1 MKLAT
6 LDDGTRDGQLAVVS
20 RDLKTAHV
28 ADGIAPSLRAAL
40 DDWAF
45 IAPQLDTLYRQ
56 LNEGKARR
64 PFDFDP
70 ARCMAPLP
78 RASGRVSGAAYLH
91 HHELERRAGGAE
103 LPAAW
108 RDAPQLAWAASD
120 GFLGPRQEL
129 VLARE
134 EWGIDFGA
142 ELAIVSGDL
151 PQGATPDEAHGQIRL
166 LLLANDVTLQNL
178 VADER
183 GAGPGLLHAKPA
195 TSFAPVAVTPDELGE
210 AWRGGKAALPLRVV
224 WNGNPVGTLE
234 VGEDMAFSF
243 PQLLAA
249 LAGSRKV
256 AAGTVVGAGV
266 VANRAT
272 RRHTPG
278 YASIATQRWQEIID
292 GGEAVTQYL
301 RFGDTVRIEMLDET
315 GKSLFG
321 AIEQTLLPKSTIA
334 ALAT

>member
-40 DDWAF
+40 DDWPF
-45 IAPQLDTLYRQ
+45 IAPQLDVLYRQ

-70 ARCMAPLP
+70 ARCLAPLP
-78 RASGRVSGAAYLH
+78 RASGRVCGAAYLH
-91 HHELERRAGGAE
+91 HHELERRAVGAD

-108 RDAPQLAWAASD
+108 RDAPQLAWAAGD
-120 GFLGPRQEL
+120 GFLGPRQDL

-142 ELAIVSGDL
+142 ELAVVSGDL
-151 PQGATPDEAHGQIRL
+151 APGATLDEAHGQIRL

-178 VADER
+178 AADVVANER
-183 GAGPGLLHAKPA
+183 SAGLGLLHAKPA
-195 TSFAPVAVTPDELGE
+195 TAFAPVAVTPDELGE

-224 WNGNPVGTLE
+224 WNGNPVGALDA
-234 VGEDMAFSF
+234 GEDMAFSF

-256 AAGTVVGAGV
+256 AAGTIVGTGV

-278 YASIATQRWQEIID
+278 YASIATQCWQEILD

-301 RFGDTVRIEMLDET
+301 RFGDTVRIEMLDEN

-321 AIEQTLLPKSTIA
+321 AIEQTLTAP
-334 ALAT
+334 

>member
-20 RDLKTAHV
+20 RDLKIAHV

-45 IAPQLDTLYRQ
+45 IAPQLDALYRQ

-78 RASGRVSGAAYLH
+78 RASGRVTGAAYLH
-91 HHELERRAGGAE
+91 HHELERRAAGGE

-108 RDAPQLAWAASD
+108 RDAPRLSRAASD
-120 GFLGPRQEL
+120 GFLGPRQDL

-142 ELAIVSGDL
+142 ELALVSGDL
-151 PQGATPDEAHGQIRL
+151 PQGATADEAHGQIRL
-166 LLLANDVTLQNL
+166 LVLANDITLQTL
-178 VADER
+178 VPDER
-183 GAGPGLLHAKPA
+183 DLGLGLLQAKPA
-195 TSFAPVAVTPDELGE
+195 TGFAAVAVTPDELGE
-210 AWRGGKAALPLRVV
+210 AWRGGKVELPLRVV

-234 VGEDMAFSF
+234 AGEDMAFNF

-249 LAGSRKV
+249 LASSRRV
-256 AAGTVVGAGV
+256 TAGTIVGTGV
-266 VANRAT
+266 VSNRAT

-278 YASIATQRWQEIID
+278 YASIAGQRWQEIAD
-292 GGEAVTQYL
+292 GGEAVTQFM
-301 RFGDTVRIEMLDET
+301 RFGDTVRIEMLDGS

-321 AIEQTLLPKSTIA
+321 AIEQTVRQTA
-334 ALAT
+334 AG

>member
-45 IAPQLDTLYRQ
+45 IAPQLDALYRQ

-78 RASGRVSGAAYLH
+78 RASGRVSAATFLH
-91 HHELERRAGGAE
+91 HHELERRAAGAE
-103 LPAAW
+103 LPAPW
-108 RDAPQLAWAASD
+108 RDTPQLAWAASD

-142 ELAIVSGDL
+142 ELAVVSGDL
-151 PQGATPDEAHGQIRL
+151 AQGATPDEANGQIRL

-178 VADER
+178 VTDER
-183 GAGPGLLHAKPA
+183 AAGLGLLHAKPA
-195 TSFAPVAVTPDELGE
+195 TAFAPVAVTPDELGE

-234 VGEDMAFSF
+234 AGEDMAFNF

-256 AAGTVVGAGV
+256 TAGTVVGTGV

-301 RFGDTVRIEMLDET
+301 RFGDTVRIEMLDEN

-321 AIEQTLLPKSTIA
+321 AIEQTLKHPHSD
-334 ALAT
+334 

>member
-20 RDLKTAHV
+20 RDLKIAHI
-28 ADGIAPSLRAAL
+28 ADGIARSLRAAL

-45 IAPQLDTLYRQ
+45 IAPQLNGLYRQ
-56 LNEGKARR
+56 LNDGKARR

-78 RASGRVSGAAYLH
+78 RASARVVGAAWLH
-91 HHELERRAGGAE
+91 HHDLERRAAGAE

-108 RDAPQLAWAASD
+108 RESPLLRQAASD
-120 GFLGPRQEL
+120 GFLGPRQDL
-129 VLARE
+129 VLVRE

-142 ELAIVSGDL
+142 ELALVSGDL
-151 PQGATPDEAHGQIRL
+151 ARGATVDAAHGQIRL
-166 LLLANDVTLQNL
+166 LMLSNDITLRNL
-178 VADER
+178 VADELAS
-183 GAGPGLLHAKPA
+183 GFGLLHATPA
-195 TSFAPVAVTPDELGE
+195 TSFAPVAVTPDELGD

-234 VGEDMAFSF
+234 GGEDMAFNF
-243 PQLLAA
+243 PQLLAE
-249 LAGSRKV
+249 LAGSRGV
-256 AAGTVVGAGV
+256 TAGTIVSGGV
-266 VANRAT
+266 VSNRAT

-278 YASIATQRWQEIID
+278 YASIATQRWQETID
-292 GGEAVTQYL
+292 GGEAVTPFM
-301 RFGDTVRIEMLDET
+301 RFGDTVRIEMLDES

-321 AIEQTLLPKSTIA
+321 AIEHTLKNTA
-334 ALAT
+334 

>member
-108 RDAPQLAWAASD
+108 REAPQLAWAASD

-183 GAGPGLLHAKPA
+183 AAGPGLLHAKPA

-256 AAGTVVGAGV
+256 VAGTVVGAGV

>member
-20 RDLKTAHV
+20 RDLKIAHI
-28 ADGIAPSLRAAL
+28 ADGIARSLRAAL

-45 IAPQLDTLYRQ
+45 IAPQLNGLYRQ
-56 LNEGKARR
+56 LNDGKARR

-78 RASGRVSGAAYLH
+78 RASARVVGAAWLH
-91 HHELERRAGGAE
+91 HHDLERRAAGAE

-108 RDAPQLAWAASD
+108 RESPLLRQAASD
-120 GFLGPRQEL
+120 GFLGPRQDL
-129 VLARE
+129 VLVRE

-142 ELAIVSGDL
+142 ELALVSGDL
-151 PQGATPDEAHGQIRL
+151 ARGATVDAAHGQIRL
-166 LLLANDVTLQNL
+166 LMLSNDITLRNL
-178 VADER
+178 VADELAS
-183 GAGPGLLHAKPA
+183 GFGLLHATPA
-195 TSFAPVAVTPDELGE
+195 TSFAPVAVTPDELGD

-234 VGEDMAFSF
+234 GGEDMAFNF

-249 LAGSRKV
+249 LAGSRGV
-256 AAGTVVGAGV
+256 TAGTIVSGGV
-266 VANRAT
+266 VSNRAT

-278 YASIATQRWQEIID
+278 YASIATQRWQETID
-292 GGEAVTQYL
+292 GGEAVTPFM
-301 RFGDTVRIEMLDET
+301 RFGDTVRIEMLDES

-321 AIEQTLLPKSTIA
+321 AIEHTLKNTA
-334 ALAT
+334 

>member
-20 RDLKTAHV
+20 RDLKTAHI

-45 IAPQLDTLYRQ
+45 IAPQLDALYRQ

-78 RASGRVSGAAYLH
+78 RASGRVVGATYLH
-91 HHELERRAGGAE
+91 HHELERRAAGGQ

-108 RDAPQLAWAASD
+108 RDTPQLARAAGD
-120 GFLGPRQEL
+120 GFLGPRQDL

-142 ELAIVSGDL
+142 ELALVSGDL
-151 PQGATPDEAHGQIRL
+151 AQGATADAAHGQIRL
-166 LLLANDVTLQNL
+166 LLLLANDITLQNL

-183 GAGPGLLHAKPA
+183 ETGLGLLHARPA

-234 VGEDMAFSF
+234 AGEDMAFNF

-249 LAGSRKV
+249 LAASRTV
-256 AAGTVVGAGV
+256 AAGTIVGTGV

-278 YASIATQRWQEIID
+278 YASIAVQRWQETID
-292 GGEAVTQYL
+292 GGEPVTQFM
-301 RFGDTVRIEMLDET
+301 RFGDTIRVEMLDGN

-321 AIEQTLLPKSTIA
+321 AIEQTLKAP
-334 ALAT
+334 

>member
-20 RDLKTAHV
+20 RDLKIAHV

-45 IAPQLDTLYRQ
+45 IAPQLDSLYRQ

-78 RASGRVSGAAYLH
+78 RASECVVGAAFLH
-91 HHELERRAGGAE
+91 HHELERRAAGGE

-108 RDAPQLAWAASD
+108 RETAQLARAASD
-120 GFLGPRQEL
+120 GFVGPRQDL

-142 ELAIVSGDL
+142 ELALVSGDL
-151 PQGATPDEAHGQIRL
+151 PQGATADEAHGHIRL
-166 LLLANDVTLQNL
+166 LLLANDITLQNL

-183 GAGPGLLHAKPA
+183 ALGLGLLRAKPA

-210 AWRGGKAALPLRVV
+210 AWRGGKVELPLRVV

-234 VGEDMAFSF
+234 AGEDMAFNF

-249 LAGSRKV
+249 LAGSRRV
-256 AAGTVVGAGV
+256 TAGTIVGAGV
-266 VANRAT
+266 VSNRAT

-278 YASIATQRWQEIID
+278 YASIAAQRWQEIVD
-292 GGEAVTQYL
+292 GGEAVTPFM
-301 RFGDTVRIEMLDET
+301 RFGDTVRIEMLDGN

-321 AIEQTLLPKSTIA
+321 AIEQTLKAP
-334 ALAT
+334 

>member
-78 RASGRVSGAAYLH
+78 RTSGRVSAAAYLH
-91 HHELERRAGGAE
+91 HHELERRAAGSE
-103 LPAAW
+103 LPPAW
-108 RDAPQLAWAASD
+108 RETPQLAWAAGD
-120 GFLGPRQEL
+120 GFLGPRQDL

-142 ELAIVSGDL
+142 KLAVVSGDL
-151 PQGATPDEAHGQIRL
+151 GQGATPDEAHGQIRL

-178 VADER
+178 AADER
-183 GAGPGLLHAKPA
+183 VPGAGLLQAKPA
-195 TSFAPVAVTPDELGE
+195 TAFAPVAVTPDELGE

-234 VGEDMAFSF
+234 AGEDMAFSF

-249 LAGSRKV
+249 LAASRTV
-256 AAGTVVGAGV
+256 MAGTIVGAGV

-278 YASIATQRWQEIID
+278 YASIAAQRWQETLD
-292 GGEAVTQYL
+292 EGQPVTHFM
-301 RFGDTVRIEMLDET
+301 RFGDTVRIEMLDEN

-321 AIEQTLLPKSTIA
+321 AIEQTLKHPDSA
-334 ALAT
+334 

>member
-78 RASGRVSGAAYLH
+78 RTSGRACAAAYLH
-91 HHELERRAGGAE
+91 HHELERRVVGGE
-103 LPAAW
+103 LPPAW
-108 RDAPQLAWAASD
+108 RDTPQLAWAAGD
-120 GFLGPRQEL
+120 GFLGPRQDL

-142 ELAIVSGDL
+142 ELAVVSGDL
-151 PQGATPDEAHGQIRL
+151 AQGATPDEAHGQIRL

-183 GAGPGLLHAKPA
+183 ALGVGLLQAKPA
-195 TSFAPVAVTPDELGE
+195 TAFAPVAVTPDELGD

-234 VGEDMAFSF
+234 AGEDMAFSF

-249 LAGSRKV
+249 LAGSRKIM
-256 AAGTVVGAGV
+256 AGTIVGAGV

-278 YASIATQRWQEIID
+278 YASIAGQRWQETLD
-292 GGEAVTQYL
+292 EGQPVTQFM
-301 RFGDTVRIEMLDET
+301 RFGDMVRIEMLDEN

-321 AIEQTLLPKSTIA
+321 AIEQTLKQTGGVDG
-334 ALAT
+334 

>member
-45 IAPQLDTLYRQ
+45 IAPQLDALYRQ

-78 RASGRVSGAAYLH
+78 RASGRVSAATYLH
-91 HHELERRAGGAE
+91 HHELERRAAGAE

-108 RDAPQLAWAASD
+108 RDTPPLAWAASD

-142 ELAIVSGDL
+142 ELAVVSGDL
-151 PQGATPDEAHGQIRL
+151 AQGATPDEANGQIRL

-178 VADER
+178 VTDER
-183 GAGPGLLHAKPA
+183 AAGLGLLHAKPA
-195 TSFAPVAVTPDELGE
+195 TAFAPVAVTPDELGE

-234 VGEDMAFSF
+234 AGEDMAFNF

-256 AAGTVVGAGV
+256 AAGTIVGTGV

-301 RFGDTVRIEMLDET
+301 RFGDTVRIEMLDEN

-321 AIEQTLLPKSTIA
+321 AIEQTLKHPHSA
-334 ALAT
+334 

>member
-20 RDLKTAHV
+20 RDLKTTHV

-45 IAPQLDTLYRQ
+45 IAPQLDALYRQ

-78 RASGRVSGAAYLH
+78 RASGRVSAATYLH
-91 HHELERRAGGAE
+91 HHELERRAAGAE

-108 RDAPQLAWAASD
+108 RDTPQLAWAASD

-142 ELAIVSGDL
+142 ELAVVSGDL
-151 PQGATPDEAHGQIRL
+151 AQGATPDEANGQIRL

-178 VADER
+178 VTDER
-183 GAGPGLLHAKPA
+183 AAALGLLHAKPA
-195 TSFAPVAVTPDELGE
+195 TAFAPVAVTPDELGE

-234 VGEDMAFSF
+234 AGEDMAFNF

-256 AAGTVVGAGV
+256 TAGTIVGTGV

-301 RFGDTVRIEMLDET
+301 RFGDTVRIEMLDEN

-321 AIEQTLLPKSTIA
+321 AIEQTLKHPHSD
-334 ALAT
+334 

>member
-45 IAPQLDTLYRQ
+45 IAPQLDALYRQ

-78 RASGRVSGAAYLH
+78 RASGRVSAATYLH
-91 HHELERRAGGAE
+91 HHELERRAAGAE

-108 RDAPQLAWAASD
+108 RDMPQLAWAASD

-142 ELAIVSGDL
+142 ELAVVSGDL
-151 PQGATPDEAHGQIRL
+151 AQGATPDEANGQIRL

-178 VADER
+178 VTDER
-183 GAGPGLLHAKPA
+183 AAGLGLLHAKPA
-195 TSFAPVAVTPDELGE
+195 TAFAPVAVTPDELGE

-234 VGEDMAFSF
+234 AGEDMAFNF

-256 AAGTVVGAGV
+256 AAGTIVGTGV

-278 YASIATQRWQEIID
+278 YASIATQRWQETID

-301 RFGDTVRIEMLDET
+301 RFGDTVRIEMLDEN

-321 AIEQTLLPKSTIA
+321 AIEQTLKQPDSA
-334 ALAT
+334 

>member
-20 RDLKTAHV
+20 RDLKNAHV
-28 ADGIAPSLRAAL
+28 ADGIAPTLRAAL

-56 LNEGKARR
+56 LNEGKSRR

-78 RASGRVSGAAYLH
+78 RASARARGAAYLH
-91 HHELERRAGGAE
+91 HHDLERRAAGAE

-108 RDAPQLAWAASD
+108 REAPQLAWAASD
-120 GFLGPRQEL
+120 GFLGPRQDL

-142 ELAIVSGDL
+142 ELAIVSGDV
-151 PQGATPDEAHGQIRL
+151 PQGATPDAAHGQIRL
-166 LLLANDVTLQNL
+166 LLLANDVSLQNL
-178 VADER
+178 AADER
-183 GAGPGLLHAKPA
+183 VVGLGLLHARPA
-195 TSFAPVAVTPDELGE
+195 TAFAPVAVTPDELGD

-234 VGEDMAFSF
+234 AGEDMAFSF

-249 LAGSRKV
+249 LAGSRRV
-256 AAGTVVGAGV
+256 AAGTIVGAGV

-278 YASIATQRWQEIID
+278 YASIAGQRWQETLD
-292 GGEAVTQYL
+292 GGEAVPQFM
-301 RFGDTVRIEMLDET
+301 RFGDTVRIEMLDEN

-321 AIEQTLLPKSTIA
+321 AIEQTLKQPGSA
-334 ALAT
+334 

>member
-45 IAPQLDTLYRQ
+45 IAPQLDALYRQ

-64 PFDFDP
+64 PFDVDP

-78 RASGRVSGAAYLH
+78 RASGRVAGAAFLH
-91 HHELERRAGGAE
+91 HHELERRAAGGE

-108 RDAPQLAWAASD
+108 RETPQLARAASD
-120 GFLGPRQEL
+120 GFLGPRQDL

-134 EWGIDFGA
+134 EWGVDFGA
-142 ELAIVSGDL
+142 ELAVVSGDL
-151 PQGATPDEAHGQIRL
+151 AQGATADEAHAQIRL
-166 LLLANDVTLQNL
+166 LLLANDITLQHL

-183 GAGPGLLHAKPA
+183 GQGLGLLQAKPA

-210 AWRGGKAALPLRVV
+210 AWRGGKAALPLRVG

-234 VGEDMAFSF
+234 AGEDMAFNF
-243 PQLLAA
+243 AQLLAA
-249 LAGSRKV
+249 LAGSRRV
-256 AAGTVVGAGV
+256 TAGTIVGTGV
-266 VANRAT
+266 VSNRAT

-278 YASIATQRWQEIID
+278 YASIAAQRWQEIID
-292 GGEAVTQYL
+292 GGEAVTPFM
-301 RFGDTVRIEMLDET
+301 RFGDTVRIEMLDEN

-321 AIEQTLLPKSTIA
+321 AIEQTLRAP
-334 ALAT
+334 

>member
-20 RDLKTAHV
+20 RDLRTAHL

-45 IAPQLDTLYRQ
+45 IAPQLDALYRL
-56 LNEGKARR
+56 LNEGKAEGKARR

-78 RASGRVSGAAYLH
+78 RASGRVVGAAWLH
-91 HHELERRAGGAE
+91 HHELERRAAGAD

-108 RDAPQLAWAASD
+108 RETPQLAWAASD
-120 GFLGPRQEL
+120 GFLGPRQDL

-134 EWGIDFGA
+134 EWRIDFGA
-142 ELAIVSGDL
+142 ELAVVSGDVA
-151 PQGATPDEAHGQIRL
+151 QGATVDAAHGQIRL
-166 LLLANDVTLQNL
+166 LLLANDVTLQGL
-178 VADER
+178 AADER
-183 GAGPGLLHAKPA
+183 AGGHGLLHAKPA

-224 WNGNPVGTLE
+224 WNGNPVGTLGA
-234 VGEDMAFSF
+234 GEDMAFSF

-256 AAGTVVGAGV
+256 MAGTIVSGGAV
-266 VANRAT
+266 SNRTT

-278 YASIATQRWQEIID
+278 YASIAAQRWQETID
-292 GGEAVTQYL
+292 GGEAVTQFM
-301 RFGDTVRIEMLDET
+301 RFGDTVRIEMLDEN

-321 AIEQTLLPKSTIA
+321 VIEQTLKNA
-334 ALAT
+334 